1 MGHRRRSRELAL
13 QGLYMKEVGKAPIE
27 EIVAL
32 NWIEKEITELIRE
45 FAVTLIKG
53 VDDNIEEID
62 ALIVSHSKNWKI
74 ERLSVIDKVILRI
87 SIFALLYLPE
97 VPDVVTINEAIE
109 LGKIYGGDSSGQ
121 FINGVLDAVRKTK
134 KIDKENP
141 AR

>member
-27 EIVAL
+27 EIVAI
-32 NWIEKEITELIRE
+32 NWIEKEITEFIRD

-134 KIDKENP
+134 KNEKENP
-141 AR
+141 A